1 MPGASPK
8 KLWAVPAFLSSGC
21 TRRPE
26 NTLDPPPLDVWTL
39 ALALAAFSLHPPTP
53 GVRGLRGGGTDPTA
67 PTFPP
72 VLRPQWPAGQVQAPR
87 PKPEVRLQPKSPG
100 GPQTPEP
107 QLTASWRGP
116 WPWWPAGSGWPQRT
130 DPGGSSK
137 RLCPRTCDPLCPSS
151 PGPPV
156 SVLARDRDFRR
167 GHWGRSFGVVGE
179 GGERRGPC
187 EPSC

>member
-8 KLWAVPAFLSSGC
+8 KLWVVPAFLSSGC

-72 VLRPQWPAGQVQAPR
+72 VLCPQWPAGQVQAPR

-100 GPQTPEP
+100 GPQTRRASAHSIVAGTVAVVACRLWVATENRPRG
-107 QLTASWRGP
+107 QLQTPLSSDLRPSVPVQSRPPSLGP
-116 WPWWPAGSGWPQRT
+116 
-130 DPGGSSK
+130 
-137 RLCPRTCDPLCPSS
+137 
-151 PGPPV
+151 
-156 SVLARDRDFRR
+156 
-167 GHWGRSFGVVGE
+167 GE
-179 GGERRGPC
+179 GPRFQTGTLGQVLWGGGGRG
-187 EPSC
+187 